1 MESLTA
7 TSERVNDTPTIEIL
21 LVDEQLILCEGLKR
35 LIEGELGFI
44 VVGSTCDPDEAVRLV
59 EARRPDVVIV
69 SLSGRPLGRML
80 QMLQELTAAGH
91 PARTIV
97 LTAAIEKSPIF
108 QSPHIDVS
116 GILFERTSPQ
126 VLFDCVRSVV
136 GGYSWLGRERLDDLA
151 EGLRQL
157 NPANRNRFGLTSR
170 ELEILDGIRRGDT
183 NRTIARQ
190 LCISHDTVKR
200 HLTNIFTKVGVSTRL
215 QLAVFAID
223 HKLSRDLRTEDHTR
237 MSDSSRH

>member
-1 MESLTA
+1 MEPVTA
-7 TSERVNDTPTIEIL
+7 TSERVDDTPTIEIL
-21 LVDEQLILCEGLKR
+21 LVDEQLILCEGLRK
-35 LIEGELGFI
+35 LIEGEPGFN
-44 VVGSTCDPDEAVRLV
+44 VVGSTGDPEEAVRLV
-59 EARRPDVVIV
+59 EDRKPDVVIV
-69 SLSGRPLGRML
+69 SLTGRPLVRML

-97 LTAAIEKSPIF
+97 LTAAPEKTPIF

-136 GGYSWLGRERLDDLA
+136 GGYYWLGRERLGDLA
-151 EGLRQL
+151 EGLRHL
-157 NPANRNRFGLTSR
+157 NQANENRFGLTSR
-170 ELEILDGIRRGDT
+170 ELEILEGVRRGDT

-190 LCISHDTVKR
+190 LCITHDTVKR
-200 HLTNIFTKVGVSTRL
+200 HLTNIFTKVGVCTRL

-223 HKLSRDLRTEDHTR
+223 HKLSRDLTMEDHTR
-237 MSDSSRH
+237 TSDGSRH